1 MRLHTWEITISTVE
15 DFDEDCARAVVA
27 YFKKK
32 CRYGFVAYECSRKWH
47 LHAAVC
53 FKQPMEK
60 KHFEETIWQKVEK
73 YHPTSKKRMALVS
86 VVQYDHMWRDDYL
99 RKSKD
104 TKVLWD
110 EYKSEDYAKFFPS
123 QEEQD
128 ELKLAKET
136 KTMAAK
142 DTKDPRFTRYLQMW
156 TEYSTD
162 ETYEGAV
169 KWFKYAMYVEQTI
182 MVIPDKR
189 RLCQLAF
196 ALHEMRT
203 KTIEPCHEERRYGMQ
218 MVGYSPSHHWDSREY
233 LSRKADDDNK
243 DA

>member
-1 MRLHTWEITISTVE
+1 MRFHTWEITVSTVE
-15 DFDEDCARAVVA
+15 DFDEDSARAVVA
-27 YFKKK
+27 YLKKK

-60 KHFEETIWQKVEK
+60 KHFEETIWEKIEK
-73 YHPTSKKRMALVS
+73 YHPTSKKRIALVS

-99 RKSKD
+99 RKSAD

-110 EYKSEDYAKFFPS
+110 DYKSEDYAKFFPT

-156 TEYSTD
+156 TEYSTND
-162 ETYEGAV
+162 TYEAAV

-182 MVIPDKR
+182 QVIPDKR

-203 KTIEPCHEERRYGMQ
+203 KTIELCHEEKRFGEQ
-218 MVGYSPSHHWDSREY
+218 MLGYPASQHWHP
-233 LSRKADDDNK
+233 
-243 DA
+243 